1 MEQIERIKSMED
13 ILNRSVEGCAALDEA
28 LEQFLALRDGIR
40 ALNEYYGSDSWFFD
54 LDCDRAGLLPS
65 GLRRGV
71 LSEDAVYD
79 LLTDYHALWA
89 RIRELA
95 AESAE

>member
-1 MEQIERIKSMED
+1 MEQIERIEHMED
-13 ILNRSVEGCAALDEA
+13 ILNRSVEGCAAFDEA

-40 ALNEYYGSDSWFFD
+40 ALNEYYGSDGWFYD
-54 LDCDRAGLLPS
+54 LDCDRAGLLPPE
-65 GLRRGV
+65 LRRGV

-95 AESAE
+95 AESSE